1 MQPEESRRL
10 GAFLDIRPDER
21 RLVALLVAHSAC
33 LGLVRV
39 AAETSANALFVQSY
53 GAAALPLA
61 FLGAAL
67 SNPLVS
73 LAYSRVGARVTF
85 GRLLEISLWALLLGL
100 FLCRGLLA
108 LGQSWPSLLLVV
120 FYHTVYLLTGLEFW
134 GLCSRLFD
142 VRQAKRLLGLIG
154 SGELAA
160 QIVLGLSIG
169 QIVAAVGTA
178 NLLWI
183 SLLGIFGCLLLLRAI
198 RRDAEN
204 QLDQPEENQEA
215 ASPLPAP
222 RQMLREPYLLLLWAA
237 TAGYTVCS
245 CFIFQIFYDVASLRY
260 SSEDQLAG
268 FLGLYQAVS
277 GGLALITGGFVTS
290 FLLERFGLSS
300 GLLCFPIG
308 VGLVGLAV
316 TGASFGKA
324 PLLLIFFLVVL
335 LKLQDDTLFDT
346 LYRPAFQTLRQ
357 PLPSDQR
364 STALTVGEGLVEPIF
379 GGMSGLLLL
388 AITHWL
394 HLGVGLQ
401 AAILA
406 GFALGWTM
414 VCLYLS
420 RGYRRVLLLSLSR
433 KIMQEARPETR
444 PTRRSSCYYRTAPQT
459 DSNSVK
465 ALGEAMDSPHPGVV
479 IYVLKLLREIAP
491 HAWLG
496 WLRRNLSHA
505 SPLVR
510 KHVLEQME
518 EHQVDSALPSVE
530 ALFAKESD
538 PEVRGAAARAM
549 ASLRGG
555 DLLDQLS
562 PFLESDQVQL
572 KQGVLVG
579 LLKSGELEGII
590 LAGEHLNRMVR
601 SPQSEERGLAARIL
615 AEVGNAGLYRP
626 VLKLLAD
633 PEPDVRAEALQA
645 AGKLRSP
652 RLWALVLENLSHPHL
667 RGLAANALKLGG
679 EQMMAEL
686 DVYFSRPDQ
695 TTAMRLRL
703 TRIAG
708 RVEHALA
715 TEWLQNKL
723 DDPSQTVRHQAMAAL
738 CRRKFQAK
746 GTIATRLQQR
756 LEVEISHSTRL
767 GEIRQKL
774 SAEQQL
780 VHSALSYQLR
790 LGRQGILLCLS
801 LLYDPEVM
809 QKVRE
814 NLSDDASPGARAAA
828 LEVLDV
834 ILPRPFK
841 IKALPLLELAASAG
855 PAAAVVP
862 TGVLLAEIAES
873 EQYSD
878 WTRACARHQ
887 LQTQSLE
894 RTGQM
899 LTAIEK
905 VIILKRVSLFAET
918 PDEVLNETA
927 EALEEVDLPAGRTLF
942 QAGDMGNRM
951 YIIVF
956 GQVKV
961 HLQDKTLNTL
971 GPGEIFGEM
980 SLLDSE
986 PRTASVT
993 TTESTRLLQ
1002 LSQDALYELMSDHS
1016 EVMRGI
1022 IRFLTSNLRARLH
1035 DSDRR

>member
-1 MQPEESRRL
+1 MQPEDPRRL
-10 GAFLDIRPDER
+10 GAFLDIRAHER

-73 LAYSRVGARVTF
+73 LAYSRIGARVSF
-85 GRLLEISLWALLLGL
+85 GRLLQISLWALLLGL
-100 FLCRGLLA
+100 FLCRVLLFFQ
-108 LGQSWPSLLLVV
+108 QSWPSLLLII
-120 FYHTVYLLTGLEFW
+120 FYQTVYLLTGLEFW

-160 QIVLGLSIG
+160 QIVLGLSIPWVVG
-169 QIVAAVGTA
+169 AVGTA

-183 SLLGIFGCLLLLRAI
+183 SLLGVLGCLLLLRSI
-198 RRDAEN
+198 RQEADSP
-204 QLDQPEENQEA
+204 LDLPEETEEGS
-215 ASPLPAP
+215 SPLPGP
-222 RQMLREPYLLLLWAA
+222 RQLLREPYLLLLWAA

-245 CFIFQIFYDVASLRY
+245 CFIFQIFYDVASMRY
-260 SSEDQLAG
+260 TSEEHLAG

-277 GGLALITGGFVTS
+277 GCLALLTGGFLTS
-290 FLLERFGLSS
+290 FVLERFGLSL
-300 GLLCFPIG
+300 GLLCFPLG
-308 VGLVGLAV
+308 VVLVGLAV
-316 TGASFGKA
+316 AAASFGKGA
-324 PLLLIFFLVVL
+324 LVLVFSLVVL

-364 STALTVGEGLVEPIF
+364 ATALTVGEGLVEPVF
-379 GGMSGLLLL
+379 GGLSGLLLL

-394 HLGVGLQ
+394 RLDVTFQ
-401 AAILA
+401 AAMLA
-406 GFALGWTM
+406 AFALLWTV

-420 RGYRRVLLLSLSR
+420 KGYRRVLLSSLSR
-433 KIMQEARPETR
+433 KIMQEARPDPR
-444 PTRRSSCYYRTAPQT
+444 PTRRSACYYRTAPQT

-465 ALGEAMDSPHPGVV
+465 ALGQALDSPHPGVV
-479 IYVLKLLREIAP
+479 IYILKLLREIAP
-491 HAWLG
+491 HAWQG
-496 WLRRNLSHA
+496 WLRRNLSHE
-505 SPLVR
+505 SPQVR

-518 EHQVDSALPSVE
+518 EHQLDSALPSVQ
-530 ALFAKESD
+530 ALLAQESD
-538 PEVRGAAARAM
+538 PDVRGAAVRAL
-549 ASLRGG
+549 ASLSGG
-555 DLLDQLS
+555 ELLDQLT
-562 PFLESDQVQL
+562 PLLENEQVQL
-572 KQGVLVG
+572 RQGVLVG
-579 LLKSGELEGII
+579 LLKSGELESII
-590 LAGEHLNRMVR
+590 LAGEHLNRLVR
-601 SPQSEERGLAARIL
+601 STRAAERSLAARIL
-615 AEVGNAGLYRP
+615 ADVGNTGLYRP

-633 PEPDVRAEALQA
+633 PDQDVRSEALQA
-645 AGKLRSP
+645 AGKLRNP
-652 RLWALVLENLSHPHL
+652 RLWSLVLENLAHPNL
-667 RGLAANALKLGG
+667 RGPAANALKLGG

-686 DVYFSRPDQ
+686 DVYFSRPEQ
-695 TTAMRLRL
+695 TTAMRVRL

-708 RVEHALA
+708 RVEHSLA
-715 TEWLQNKL
+715 TEWLQSKL
-723 DDPSQTVRHQAMAAL
+723 EDPNQAVRHQAMKAL
-738 CRRKFQAK
+738 CRRKFQARE
-746 GTIATRLQQR
+746 ATAARLQQR
-756 LEVEISHSTRL
+756 LENEISQATQIRDLRL
-767 GEIRQKL
+767 KL
-774 SAEQQL
+774 AGEQQL
-780 VHSALSYQLR
+780 VHSALAYQLQLR
-790 LGRQGILLCLS
+790 RQNILLCLS
-801 LLYDPEVM
+801 LLYDPEIL

-814 NLSDDASPGARAAA
+814 NLSDEAPPGARAAA

-834 ILPRPFK
+834 ILPRAL
-841 IKALPLLELAASAG
+841 KARTLPLLESATPLGFPTAA
-855 PAAAVVP
+855 PVP
-862 TGVLLAEIAES
+862 ELLAEIAQS
-873 EQYSD
+873 EIHSE

-887 LQTQSLE
+887 LQPQATE
-894 RTGQM
+894 RTEQM
-899 LTAIEK
+899 LTTIEK
-905 VIILKRVSLFAET
+905 VIILKKVSLFAET
-918 PDEVLNETA
+918 PDEVLSETA
-927 EALEEVDLPAGRTLF
+927 DALEEVDLPAERTLF
-942 QAGDMGNRM
+942 QAGDVGNRM

-961 HLQDKTLNTL
+961 HLQDKILNTL

-1002 LSQDALYELMSDHS
+1002 LSQEAMYELMADHS